1 MLRTCS
7 EHVVYINKKQFVYTT
22 CSEHVL
28 SLQFSCNSMNTL
40 LSYCGLVDTKIRA
53 SEKDLPV
60 EMTTETNGNGIHVTN
75 GKHYGLNG
83 NHGEYPNVTVVNSR
97 SVNYLLTKLRNK
109 DTEAKVCT
117 KTLTLKKLCKKYV
130 QFN

>member
-1 MLRTCS
+1 MD
-7 EHVVYINKKQFVYTT
+7 N
-22 CSEHVL
+22 
-28 SLQFSCNSMNTL
+28 L
-40 LSYCGLVDTKIRA
+40 LSYCGLVDARIST

-60 EMTTETNGNGIHVTN
+60 IKGKKSVKMTTETNGNGIHITN

-109 DTEAKVCT
+109 DTEAKVV
-117 KTLTLKKLCKKYV
+117 KV
-130 QFN
+130 

>member
-1 MLRTCS
+1 
-7 EHVVYINKKQFVYTT
+7 
-22 CSEHVL
+22 
-28 SLQFSCNSMNTL
+28 MNTL
-40 LSYCGLVDTKIRA
+40 PSYCGLVDAKIRA
-53 SEKDLPV
+53 SDKDLPV
-60 EMTTETNGNGIHVTN
+60 EMTTETNGNGIHITNGIEITN

-117 KTLTLKKLCKKYV
+117 KTLTLKKYVCTKSV

>member
-1 MLRTCS
+1 
-7 EHVVYINKKQFVYTT
+7 
-22 CSEHVL
+22 
-28 SLQFSCNSMNTL
+28 
-40 LSYCGLVDTKIRA
+40 
-53 SEKDLPV
+53 
-60 EMTTETNGNGIHVTN
+60 MTTETNGNGIHITNGIEITN

-117 KTLTLKKLCKKYV
+117 KTLTLKNYV
-130 QFN
+130 KNMYNSIKFLNNLLSFLV

>member
-1 MLRTCS
+1 MKIPSS
-7 EHVVYINKKQFVYTT
+7 EHGENMLYTEIDFDIQNNLCT
-22 CSEHVL
+22 QHVFPY
-28 SLQFSCNSMNTL
+28 SA
-40 LSYCGLVDTKIRA
+40 KIRA
-53 SEKDLPV
+53 SDKDLPV
-60 EMTTETNGNGIHVTN
+60 EMTTETNGNGIHITNGIEITN

-117 KTLTLKKLCKKYV
+117 KTLTLKTRTM
-130 QFN
+130 